1 VARQINRLNARA
13 VATLTENGRHADG
26 GGLYLSISPNGGRR
40 WVFLY
45 RWHGKPTEIGLGSA
59 RDVTLARARELAKDA
74 RGRLAEGINPKE
86 ARKTVAGATFGECA
100 DRLMA
105 AMRPSWRSVRHAEQ
119 WEATLRKYAAPL
131 LRLPVHTITMDDVF
145 SVLKPLWNETPET
158 ASRLRGRIE
167 RVLDAAKAQGLRT
180 GENPARWR
188 GHLDQLL
195 PKRQRLTREHHAAM
209 SYGDVP
215 AFIEDLQ
222 SREGT
227 AALALEFAILTA
239 ARRGEVLGARWDEF
253 DLERVVWTVP
263 AHRMKGGREHRVPLS
278 GRALTIVKALHEAD
292 GDEFVFAGHKPRKPL
307 SGMALGSV
315 LRRMKIDDATVHGF
329 RSAFRDWAAE
339 CINFTNEVC
348 EAALAHAVTNKVEAA
363 YRRGDLFEKR
373 RKLMDAWAAFCS
385 TPKEAARKRSATNTY
400 PHEAKKNDAFLRPQ
414 GGRKGGV
421 NPGEVDALIDRRYLQ
436 LKNGDDRE
444 V

>member
-45 RWHGKPTEIGLGSA
+45 RWHGKPTEIGFGSA

-86 ARKTVAGATFGECA
+86 VRKPMQGATFGECA
-100 DRLMA
+100 DRLIA
-105 AMRPSWRSVRHAEQ
+105 AMRPSWRNDRHAAQ
-119 WEATLRKYAAPL
+119 WEMTLREYGAPL
-131 LRLPVHTITMDDVF
+131 RRLPAHVITTDDVL
-145 SVLKPLWNETPET
+145 SVLKTLWNEKPET

-195 PKRQRLTREHHAAM
+195 PKRQRLARGNHAAM
-209 SYGDVP
+209 SYTDAP
-215 AFIEDLQ
+215 AFIGDLQ
-222 SREGT
+222 SRDAT
-227 AALALEFAILTA
+227 AALALEFTILTA
-239 ARRGEVLGARWDEF
+239 ARRGEVLGARWEEF
-253 DLERVVWTVP
+253 DLERAVWTVP
-263 AHRMKGGREHRVPLS
+263 AHRMKAGREHRVPLS
-278 GRALTIVKALHEAD
+278 ARVLAVVKSLRHAD
-292 GDEFVFAGHKPRKPL
+292 GGEFVFAGNKPGKPL
-307 SGMALGSV
+307 SGEALRMV
-315 LRRMKIDDATVHGF
+315 LRRMKIDDVTVHGF

-339 CINFTNEVC
+339 CTNFSSEVC
-348 EAALAHAVTNKVEAA
+348 EAALAHAVANKVEAA

-373 RKLMDAWAAFCS
+373 RKLMDAWAAFCAAP
-385 TPKEAARKRSATNTY
+385 TEANKLSPCR
-400 PHEAKKNDAFLRPQ
+400 
-414 GGRKGGV
+414 
-421 NPGEVDALIDRRYLQ
+421 DR
-436 LKNGDDRE
+436 
-444 V
+444 VSSVS